1 MNTHYYSKSEHS
13 PIDQP
18 AFEMRTIRL
27 LQIKKEL
34 GIMLARPNNPKVWW
48 ENLHKTPSSKSGSV
62 LTEPDARKSEQFGRD
77 RHRRAKPQD
86 PECGRIVILSES
98 KGEEAQ

>member
-1 MNTHYYSKSEHS
+1 MNTHYSSKTQHS
-13 PIDQP
+13 PIDQS

-48 ENLHKTPSSKSGSV
+48 ENLHKTSI
-62 LTEPDARKSEQFGRD
+62 T
-77 RHRRAKPQD
+77 
-86 PECGRIVILSES
+86 
-98 KGEEAQ
+98 